1 MGYFQVRYDSR
12 VVYYDCRAFEN
23 LTRERK
29 REDDKNEQKSS
40 AKIALTFCCF
50 NAPTYVS
57 ILSKNVASLSVIL
70 SYCMAVVLS
79 LYKVIGQEGNPY
91 QVTAASTSSNTIP
104 VANLIKPLRS

>member
-23 LTRERK
+23 WTRERE

-50 NAPTYVS
+50 NAPKLQQNLNARS
-57 ILSKNVASLSVIL
+57 SFRCLSNEYA
-70 SYCMAVVLS
+70 
-79 LYKVIGQEGNPY
+79 
-91 QVTAASTSSNTIP
+91 
-104 VANLIKPLRS
+104 LIS